1 MWNLGFGV
9 GGSGFLVVGFR
20 VFGCGSRA
28 EGSGLGFELGLWG
41 LGLPWSQEIYF
52 SPLPSLLLSLRMQIP
67 AAMGLR
73 FSFFLWFVHPS
84 LTLGSEV
91 AKPKSLSPELLKSL
105 TLTSYTLSP

>member
-1 MWNLGFGV
+1 MESRVWGW
-9 GGSGFLVVGFR
+9 GFR

-41 LGLPWSQEIYF
+41 LGLPWSQEVHF

-73 FSFFLWFVHPS
+73 FSFFFVVCASQFNLRFQSRKAQVFEP
-84 LTLGSEV
+84 
-91 AKPKSLSPELLKSL
+91 
-105 TLTSYTLSP
+105 